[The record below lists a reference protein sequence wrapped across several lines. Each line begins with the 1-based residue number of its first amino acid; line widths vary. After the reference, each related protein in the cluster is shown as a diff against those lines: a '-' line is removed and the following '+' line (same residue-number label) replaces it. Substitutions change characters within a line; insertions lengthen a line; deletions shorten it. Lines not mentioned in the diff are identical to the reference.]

1 MDYTLMYDLET
12 ELEANRLTL
21 IEFINILADRVFDG
35 INDKDL
41 HEYLIDYGY
50 VSSVEDLALKMTK

>member
-21 IEFINILADRVFDG
+21 IEFIDILADRVFDG

-41 HEYLIDYGY
+41 HEYLIDEGY
-50 VSSVEDLALKMTK
+50 VSSAEELALKITK

>member
-21 IEFINILADRVFDG
+21 IEFINELADRVFDG

-50 VSSVEDLALKMTK
+50 VSSVEELALKMTK